1 MNESRLDK
9 LRDTWRSTNEFST
22 GPFDE
27 AAVKQIL
34 ARQSRDVN
42 RQFRVAL
49 LMDITL
55 KTVVAVA
62 LAVVLWLHR
71 GHAGLTALN
80 MSVLVGTLLCI
91 GLERSA
97 LNAIPGPALGGSSV
111 RSGLEAMLTFYRRRF
126 SRALYLIGLSGPLV
140 FYTGVVHYLWY
151 RYGGLRPFDGADLAV
166 FGAGLGLAYLL
177 SAGAQQAQFRQYI
190 NGVENCLKEIEEN
203 GGEPNADPAADL
215 RARRLRHSIFW
226 SLVMLAGVLLLGW
239 LTTR

>member
-1 MNESRLDK
+1 MEQ
-9 LRDTWRSTNEFST
+9 
-22 GPFDE
+22 
-27 AAVKQIL
+27 AL

-62 LAVVLWLHR
+62 LAVVFWLHR

-80 MSVLVGTLLCI
+80 MSVLVATLLCI
-91 GLERSA
+91 GFERSA

-126 SRALYLIGLSGPLV
+126 RRALYLIGLSGPLV

-166 FGAGLGLAYLL
+166 FVTGLGLAYLL
-177 SAGAQQAQFRQYI
+177 SAGAQQAQFRHYI

-203 GGEPNADPAADL
+203 GGTPTADPTAEL

-239 LTTR
+239 LITQ